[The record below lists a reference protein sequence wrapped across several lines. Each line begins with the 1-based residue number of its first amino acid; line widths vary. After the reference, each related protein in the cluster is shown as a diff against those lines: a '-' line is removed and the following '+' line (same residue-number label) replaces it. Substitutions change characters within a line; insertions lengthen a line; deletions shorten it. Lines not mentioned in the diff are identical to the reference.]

1 MSDLAGQP
9 IWCFTRTVTVLAGIV
24 GALAGFIV
32 GIVFTE
38 VLFANNAD
46 WPNVVP
52 FVLAVVG
59 WLAARE
65 LVRHRRGR
73 KSEHGLPSAT
83 R

>member
-1 MSDLAGQP
+1 MA
-9 IWCFTRTVTVLAGIV
+9 VLAGIV
-24 GALAGFIV
+24 GALVGFTV
-32 GIVFTE
+32 GILFTE
-38 VLFANNAD
+38 VIFANNAD

-65 LVRHRRGR
+65 LLRRRRSR
-73 KSEHGLPSAT
+73 KPEHGLPSAT

>member
-1 MSDLAGQP
+1 M
-9 IWCFTRTVTVLAGIV
+9 AGIL
-24 GALAGFIV
+24 GALVGFIV
-32 GIVFTE
+32 GNVFTE
-38 VLFANNAD
+38 IVFANNAD

-65 LVRHRRGR
+65 LVRHRRSR
-73 KSEHGLPSAT
+73 KPEHGVPSAT

>member
-1 MSDLAGQP
+1 MA
-9 IWCFTRTVTVLAGIV
+9 FMVGIV
-24 GALAGFIV
+24 GAIVGFAV

-38 VLFANNAD
+38 VIFANNAD
-46 WPNVVP
+46 WPTVVP

-65 LVRHRRGR
+65 LVRKRQSRKPGHRV
-73 KSEHGLPSAT
+73 SSAS

>member
-1 MSDLAGQP
+1 M
-9 IWCFTRTVTVLAGIV
+9 LAGIV
-24 GALAGFIV
+24 GAFVGFTV
-32 GIVFTE
+32 GILFTE

-59 WLAARE
+59 WLSARE
-65 LVRHRRGR
+65 LLRRRRSR
-73 KSEHGLPSAT
+73 KPEHGLPSAT

>member
-1 MSDLAGQP
+1 MA
-9 IWCFTRTVTVLAGIV
+9 FLAGIL
-24 GALAGFIV
+24 GALLGLTV

-38 VLFANNAD
+38 IVFANNAN
-46 WPNVVP
+46 WPDVIP

-65 LVRHRRGR
+65 FMRQRRSR
-73 KSEHGLPSAT
+73 KHEHGVPSAS

>member
-1 MSDLAGQP
+1 MA
-9 IWCFTRTVTVLAGIV
+9 VLAGIG
-24 GALAGFIV
+24 GALVGFTF

-38 VLFANNAD
+38 IVFANNAD

-65 LVRHRRGR
+65 LLRQRRSR
-73 KSEHGLPSAT
+73 KPEHGGLPSAT